1 MPLFKDLLKMSVMG
15 QDISEATSFRSRD
28 VKPSGPGLLDG
39 PKFFK
44 ILSTSFTEITT
55 LEIPPKGGTIG

>member
-1 MPLFKDLLKMSVMG
+1 MSVIG

-44 ILSTSFTEITT
+44 IHVLSISFTEITT
-55 LEIPPKGGTIG
+55 LESSPKGGTIG